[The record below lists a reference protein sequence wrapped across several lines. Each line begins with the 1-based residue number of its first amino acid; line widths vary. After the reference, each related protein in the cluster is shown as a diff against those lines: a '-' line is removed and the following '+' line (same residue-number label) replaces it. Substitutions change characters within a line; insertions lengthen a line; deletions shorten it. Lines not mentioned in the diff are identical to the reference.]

1 MWLGVAQQTF
11 FVGADEEL
19 IARAQ
24 AASARVVPL
33 AGAHAVLSLGMWA
46 AGLLV
51 GLVGV
56 PLVLVLLVVSVMRAS
71 RENRDVG

>member
-1 MWLGVAQQTF
+1 M
-11 FVGADEEL
+11 
-19 IARAQ
+19 
-24 AASARVVPL
+24 VPL